1 MSQLSNKLD
10 MFPDLVDVSGSLL
23 KKKQQQQTKTQR
35 KKVMSCPPFRKQL
48 KNVSRANRSFDEKFG
63 ADSEMC

>member
-1 MSQLSNKLD
+1 MSQLPNKLD

-35 KKVMSCPPFRKQL
+35 KKVMSCPPFRK
-48 KNVSRANRSFDEKFG
+48 
-63 ADSEMC
+63 

>member
-23 KKKQQQQTKTQR
+23 KKKKQQMKTQR
-35 KKVMSCPPFRKQL
+35 K
-48 KNVSRANRSFDEKFG
+48 
-63 ADSEMC
+63 